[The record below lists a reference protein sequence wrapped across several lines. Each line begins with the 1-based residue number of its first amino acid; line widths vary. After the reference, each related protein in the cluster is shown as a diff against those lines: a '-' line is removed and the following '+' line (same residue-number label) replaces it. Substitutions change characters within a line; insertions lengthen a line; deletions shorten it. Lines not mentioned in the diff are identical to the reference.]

1 MRTIFKKA
9 SRPFYLIWTTL
20 FLISSGPDSAC
31 NSVVGH
37 LGQVDG
43 DELFLYFLEGSHG
56 FESTEN
62 IREYM
67 EERGSRQTGCSEHAC
82 RIYHHEKLRNITPY
96 PGVIKTLKAI
106 QDRGYAMAIVTDAE
120 SPDAR
125 MRLDKC
131 GLLPFFDA
139 MVTFDRI
146 GVKKPAPEPFFAA
159 LDAVGAKPD
168 EVLFVGD
175 SPRRDIEPSGNSVS
189 VRYMRGIWYR
199 FSKNPGESWR
209 LILLSTR
216 WMSFSISSRIC
227 LFHLRDPPGRTK
239 LIDNAFFY
247 ENNQKLK
254 NIMGAIKI
262 MYVPSEDLFH

>member
-1 MRTIFKKA
+1 VNTDSQDENNLQKGIKA
-9 SRPFYLIWTTL
+9 VLFDMDNTL
-20 FLISSGPDSAC
+20 FDLVGAQIAAC

-62 IREYM
+62 IRQYM
-67 EERGSRQTGCSEHAC
+67 EERRIPTNGMFEHAC
-82 RIYHHEKLRNITPY
+82 RIYHHEKLRNITPC

-120 SPDAR
+120 YPDAR

-175 SPRRDIEPSGNSVS
+175 SPRRDIEPCRKLGIRTVYA
-189 VRYMRGIWYR
+189 RYGDR
-199 FSKNPGESWR
+199 FSKTRESHGADFVVDQMDE
-209 LILLSTR
+209 LLDIVKD
-216 WMSFSISSRIC
+216 MPVSSPRPA
-227 LFHLRDPPGRTK
+227 RK
-239 LIDNAFFY
+239 
-247 ENNQKLK
+247 NQT
-254 NIMGAIKI
+254 
-262 MYVPSEDLFH
+262 Y